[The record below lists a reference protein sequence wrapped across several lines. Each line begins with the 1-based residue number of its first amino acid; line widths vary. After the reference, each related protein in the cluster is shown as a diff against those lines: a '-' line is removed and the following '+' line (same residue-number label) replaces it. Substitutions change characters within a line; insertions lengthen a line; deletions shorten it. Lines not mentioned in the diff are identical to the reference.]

1 MKNNLCLIE
10 GARGKPFHTKIW
22 YLHFLNKVVLFYFL
36 LGTHLFCAALETI
49 LQCITRLEMK
59 EKCAPTAAIE
69 IYRGSDSAVK
79 VHQDLH

>member
-1 MKNNLCLIE
+1 MKNNLRLIE
-10 GARGKPFHTKIW
+10 SAR
-22 YLHFLNKVVLFYFL
+22 VVFFNFL

-59 EKCAPTAAIE
+59 EKCAPPAAIQ
-69 IYRGSDSAVK
+69 IYTGSDSAVK